1 MDNQDNLNILSI
13 GNIIKKYLKLF
24 IFCALLSSIFVY
36 LITEYIITPKY
47 TANATMVIGSSGN
60 TEGSNL
66 VDELNIDYNQIQAN
80 KALIS
85 TYSEIVKSRGIADK
99 VISNLNLDM
108 DYEEFS
114 EKVSIEPVN
123 DTQIISVKVV
133 DTIPERTQDIANETA
148 NIFKDSI
155 GDIMKVDNVQIL
167 DGASLPDTPY
177 SPNILINTIAGF
189 LAGNIIGI
197 IIAIFR
203 EFSDTTIK
211 SQDDI
216 NKYFDIPVIGII
228 PDKKQG

>member
-1 MDNQDNLNILSI
+1 MNEQEIDLIELFNN
-13 GNIIKKYLKLF
+13 IKKHT
-24 IFCALLSSIFVY
+24 LLIIILGLLIGGISYGISSYV
-36 LITEYIITPKY
+36 LTPKY
-47 TANATMVIGSSGN
+47 DSNATMIV
-60 TEGSNL
+60 SNSTSTDSQNPQQAN
-66 VDELNIDYNQIQAN
+66 VELGQIEAN

-114 EKVSIEPVN
+114 EKVSIEPVK

-133 DTIPERTQDIANETA
+133 DTIPERAQDIANETA

-167 DGASLPDTPY
+167 DGATLPDKPS
-177 SPNILINTIAGF
+177 SPNIKKNTAIGVILGLISGVM
-189 LAGNIIGI
+189 
-197 IIAIFR
+197 IAIFK
-203 EFSDTTIK
+203 ELADTTIK

-216 NKYFDIPVIGII
+216 NKYFDLPVIGII

>member
-1 MDNQDNLNILSI
+1 MVFSLYNSKKHTLLIIILGLLIVGISF
-13 GNIIKKYLKLF
+13 G
-24 IFCALLSSIFVY
+24 LSSYV
-36 LITEYIITPKY
+36 LTPKY
-47 TANATMVIGSSGN
+47 DSNATMIV
-60 TEGSNL
+60 SNSTGTDNQNQQQTN
-66 VDELNIDYNQIQAN
+66 VDYGQIQAN

-114 EKVSIEPVN
+114 EKVSIEPVK

-133 DTIPERTQDIANETA
+133 DTIPERAQDIANETA

-167 DGASLPDTPY
+167 DGATLPERPS
-177 SPNILINTIAGF
+177 SPNIKKNTAIGVVLGLILGIMISIF
-189 LAGNIIGI
+189 KELA
-197 IIAIFR
+197 
-203 EFSDTTIK
+203 DTTIK

-216 NKYFDIPVIGII
+216 NKYFDLPVIVII

>member
-1 MDNQDNLNILSI
+1 MNEQEIDLIELFNN
-13 GNIIKKYLKLF
+13 IKKHT
-24 IFCALLSSIFVY
+24 LLIIILGLLIGGISYGISSYV
-36 LITEYIITPKY
+36 LTPKY
-47 TANATMVIGSSGN
+47 DSNATMIV
-60 TEGSNL
+60 SNSTSTDSQNPQESN
-66 VDELNIDYNQIQAN
+66 VELGQIQAN

-108 DYEEFS
+108 DYGEFS
-114 EKVSIEPVN
+114 EKVSIEPVK

-133 DTIPERTQDIANETA
+133 DTIPERAQDIANETA

-167 DGASLPDTPY
+167 DGATLPERPS
-177 SPNILINTIAGF
+177 SPNIKKNTAIGVVLGF
-189 LAGNIIGI
+189 ILGVMISIIKELA
-197 IIAIFR
+197 
-203 EFSDTTIK
+203 DTTIK

-216 NKYFDIPVIGII
+216 NKYFDLPVIGII

>member
-1 MDNQDNLNILSI
+1 MIVGNSTSTDSQNPQD
-13 GNIIKKYLKLF
+13 
-24 IFCALLSSIFVY
+24 
-36 LITEYIITPKY
+36 
-47 TANATMVIGSSGN
+47 
-60 TEGSNL
+60 SN
-66 VDELNIDYNQIQAN
+66 VELGQIQAN

-108 DYEEFS
+108 DYGEFS
-114 EKVSIEPVN
+114 EKVSIEPVK

-133 DTIPERTQDIANETA
+133 DTIPERAQNIANETA

-167 DGASLPDTPY
+167 DGATLPERPS
-177 SPNILINTIAGF
+177 SPNIKKNTAIGVVLGLILGIMISIIKE
-189 LAGNIIGI
+189 LA
-197 IIAIFR
+197 
-203 EFSDTTIK
+203 DTTIK

-216 NKYFDIPVIGII
+216 NKYFDLPVIGII

>member
-1 MDNQDNLNILSI
+1 MNEQEIDLIELFNN
-13 GNIIKKYLKLF
+13 IKKHTLLII
-24 IFCALLSSIFVY
+24 IFGLLIGGISYGVSSYV
-36 LITEYIITPKY
+36 LTPKY
-47 TANATMVIGSSGN
+47 DSNATMIV
-60 TEGSNL
+60 SNSTSTDSQNAPQAN
-66 VDELNIDYNQIQAN
+66 VELGQIQAN

-123 DTQIISVKVV
+123 DTQIISVMVV
-133 DTIPERTQDIANETA
+133 DTIPERAQDIANETA

-167 DGASLPDTPY
+167 DGATLPEKPS
-177 SPNILINTIAGF
+177 SPNIKKNTAIGVVLGLILGVMISMF
-189 LAGNIIGI
+189 KELA
-197 IIAIFR
+197 
-203 EFSDTTIK
+203 DTTIK

-216 NKYFDIPVIGII
+216 NKYFDLPVIGII

>member
-1 MDNQDNLNILSI
+1 MNEQEIDLIELFNN
-13 GNIIKKYLKLF
+13 IKKHT
-24 IFCALLSSIFVY
+24 LLIIILGLLIGGISYGISSYV
-36 LITEYIITPKY
+36 LTPKY
-47 TANATMVIGSSGN
+47 DSNATMII
-60 TEGSNL
+60 SNSTN
-66 VDELNIDYNQIQAN
+66 VDSQNMPQANVELGQIQAN

-114 EKVSIEPVN
+114 EKVSIEPVK
-123 DTQIISVKVV
+123 DTQIISVTVV
-133 DTIPERTQDIANETA
+133 DTIPERAQDIANETA

-167 DGASLPDTPY
+167 DGATLPERPS
-177 SPNILINTIAGF
+177 SPNIKKNTA
-189 LAGNIIGI
+189 IGI
-197 IIAIFR
+197 VLGLILGVVISIFK
-203 EFSDTTIK
+203 ELADTTIK

-216 NKYFDIPVIGII
+216 NKYFDLPVIGII

>member
-1 MDNQDNLNILSI
+1 MNEQEIDLIELFNN
-13 GNIIKKYLKLF
+13 IKKHT
-24 IFCALLSSIFVY
+24 LLIIILGLLIGGISYGISSYV
-36 LITEYIITPKY
+36 LTPKY
-47 TANATMVIGSSGN
+47 DSNATMIV
-60 TEGSNL
+60 SNSTN
-66 VDELNIDYNQIQAN
+66 VDSQNPQQTNVELGQIQAN

-114 EKVSIEPVN
+114 EKVSIESVK
-123 DTQIISVKVV
+123 DTQIISVMVV
-133 DTIPERTQDIANETA
+133 DTIPERAQDIANETA

-167 DGASLPDTPY
+167 DGATLPEKPS
-177 SPNILINTIAGF
+177 SPNIKKNTAIGVVLGLILGVMIS
-189 LAGNIIGI
+189 
-197 IIAIFR
+197 IFK
-203 EFSDTTIK
+203 EISDTTIK

-216 NKYFDIPVIGII
+216 SNYFDLPVIGII

>member
-1 MDNQDNLNILSI
+1 MHEQEIDLIELFNN
-13 GNIIKKYLKLF
+13 IKKHT
-24 IFCALLSSIFVY
+24 LLIIILGLLVGGIAYGISSFV
-36 LITEYIITPKY
+36 LTPKY
-47 TANATMVIGSSGN
+47 DSSATMII
-60 TEGSNL
+60 SNSTN
-66 VDELNIDYNQIQAN
+66 VDSQNMPQANVELGQIEAN

-114 EKVSIEPVN
+114 EKVSIESVK
-123 DTQIISVKVV
+123 DTQIISVMVV
-133 DTIPERTQDIANETA
+133 DTIPERAQDIANETA

-167 DGASLPDTPY
+167 DGATLPEKPS
-177 SPNILINTIAGF
+177 SPNIKKNTAIGVVLGLILGVMIS
-189 LAGNIIGI
+189 
-197 IIAIFR
+197 IFK
-203 EFSDTTIK
+203 EISDTTIK

-216 NKYFDIPVIGII
+216 NKYFDLPVIGII

>member
-1 MDNQDNLNILSI
+1 MPQ
-13 GNIIKKYLKLF
+13 
-24 IFCALLSSIFVY
+24 
-36 LITEYIITPKY
+36 
-47 TANATMVIGSSGN
+47 ANV
-60 TEGSNL
+60 
-66 VDELNIDYNQIQAN
+66 ELGQIEAN

-114 EKVSIEPVN
+114 EKVSIESVK
-123 DTQIISVKVV
+123 DTQIISVMVV
-133 DTIPERTQDIANETA
+133 DTIPERAQDIANETA

-167 DGASLPDTPY
+167 DGATLPEKPS
-177 SPNILINTIAGF
+177 SPNIKKNTAIGVVLGLILGVMIS
-189 LAGNIIGI
+189 
-197 IIAIFR
+197 IFK
-203 EFSDTTIK
+203 EISDTTIK

-216 NKYFDIPVIGII
+216 NKYFDLPVIGII

>member
-1 MDNQDNLNILSI
+1 MVFSLYNS
-13 GNIIKKYLKLF
+13 KKYTLLIIILGLLIVGISF
-24 IFCALLSSIFVY
+24 GLSSYV
-36 LITEYIITPKY
+36 LTPKY
-47 TANATMVIGSSGN
+47 DSNATMIV
-60 TEGSNL
+60 SNSTGTDNQNQQQTN
-66 VDELNIDYNQIQAN
+66 VDYGQIQAN

-114 EKVSIEPVN
+114 EKVSIEPVK

-133 DTIPERTQDIANETA
+133 DTIPERAQDIANETA

-167 DGASLPDTPY
+167 DGATLPERPS
-177 SPNILINTIAGF
+177 SPNIKKNTAIGVVLGLILGIMISIF
-189 LAGNIIGI
+189 KELA
-197 IIAIFR
+197 
-203 EFSDTTIK
+203 DTTIK

-216 NKYFDIPVIGII
+216 NKYFDLPVIGII

>member
-1 MDNQDNLNILSI
+1 MNEQEIDLIELFNN
-13 GNIIKKYLKLF
+13 IKKHTLLII
-24 IFCALLSSIFVY
+24 IFGLLIGGISYGVSSYV
-36 LITEYIITPKY
+36 LTPKY
-47 TANATMVIGSSGN
+47 DSNATMIVSNSTN
-60 TEGSNL
+60 TDSQNL
-66 VDELNIDYNQIQAN
+66 QQANVELGQIQAN

-123 DTQIISVKVV
+123 DTQIISVMVV
-133 DTIPERTQDIANETA
+133 DTIPERAQDIANETA

-167 DGASLPDTPY
+167 DGATLPDRPS
-177 SPNILINTIAGF
+177 SPNIKKNTAIGLILGLILGVM
-189 LAGNIIGI
+189 IS
-197 IIAIFR
+197 IFK
-203 EFSDTTIK
+203 ELSDTTIK
-211 SQDDI
+211 TQDDI
-216 NKYFDIPVIGII
+216 GQYFDLPVIGII

>member
-1 MDNQDNLNILSI
+1 MHEQEIDLIELFNN
-13 GNIIKKYLKLF
+13 IKKHT
-24 IFCALLSSIFVY
+24 LLIIILGLLVGGIAYGISSFV
-36 LITEYIITPKY
+36 LTPKY
-47 TANATMVIGSSGN
+47 DSSATMII
-60 TEGSNL
+60 SNSTN
-66 VDELNIDYNQIQAN
+66 VDSQNMPQANVELGQIEAN

-114 EKVSIEPVN
+114 EKVSIESVK
-123 DTQIISVKVV
+123 DTQIISVMVV
-133 DTIPERTQDIANETA
+133 DTIPERAQDIANETA

-167 DGASLPDTPY
+167 DGATLPEKP
-177 SPNILINTIAGF
+177 SSQNIKKNTAIGVVLGLILGVMIS
-189 LAGNIIGI
+189 
-197 IIAIFR
+197 IFK
-203 EFSDTTIK
+203 EISDTTIK

-216 NKYFDIPVIGII
+216 NKYFDLPVIGII

>member
-1 MDNQDNLNILSI
+1 MVFSLYNSKKHTLLIIIL
-13 GNIIKKYLKLF
+13 G
-24 IFCALLSSIFVY
+24 LLLGGISYGVSSYV
-36 LITEYIITPKY
+36 LTPKY
-47 TANATMVIGSSGN
+47 DSNATMIV
-60 TEGSNL
+60 SNSTGTDSQNPEQTN
-66 VDELNIDYNQIQAN
+66 VDFGQIQAN

-108 DYEEFS
+108 DYGEFS
-114 EKVSIEPVN
+114 EKVSIEPVK

-133 DTIPERTQDIANETA
+133 DTISERAQDIANETA

-167 DGASLPDTPY
+167 DGATLPEKPS
-177 SPNILINTIAGF
+177 SPNIKKNTAIGVVLGLILGIMISIF
-189 LAGNIIGI
+189 KELA
-197 IIAIFR
+197 
-203 EFSDTTIK
+203 DTTIK

-216 NKYFDIPVIGII
+216 NKYFDLPVIGII

>member
-1 MDNQDNLNILSI
+1 MNEQEIDLIELFNN
-13 GNIIKKYLKLF
+13 IKKHTLLII
-24 IFCALLSSIFVY
+24 IFGLLIGGISYGVSSYV
-36 LITEYIITPKY
+36 LTPKY
-47 TANATMVIGSSGN
+47 DSNATMIV
-60 TEGSNL
+60 SNSTSTDSQNAPQAN
-66 VDELNIDYNQIQAN
+66 VELGQIQAN

-123 DTQIISVKVV
+123 DTQIISVMVV
-133 DTIPERTQDIANETA
+133 DTIPERAQDIANETA

-167 DGASLPDTPY
+167 DGATLPEKPS
-177 SPNILINTIAGF
+177 SPNIKKNTAIGLILGLILGVM
-189 LAGNIIGI
+189 
-197 IIAIFR
+197 IAIFK
-203 EFSDTTIK
+203 ELSDTTIK

-216 NKYFDIPVIGII
+216 SNYFDLPVIGII

>member
-1 MDNQDNLNILSI
+1 MVFSLYNSKKHTLLIIIL
-13 GNIIKKYLKLF
+13 G
-24 IFCALLSSIFVY
+24 LLLGGISYGISSYV
-36 LITEYIITPKY
+36 LTPKY
-47 TANATMVIGSSGN
+47 DSNATMIVGN
-60 TEGSNL
+60 STSTDSQNPQDSN
-66 VDELNIDYNQIQAN
+66 VELGQIQAN

-108 DYEEFS
+108 DYGEFS
-114 EKVSIEPVN
+114 EKVSIEPVK

-133 DTIPERTQDIANETA
+133 DTIPERAQNIANETA

-167 DGASLPDTPY
+167 DGATLPERPS
-177 SPNILINTIAGF
+177 SPNIKKNTAIGVVLGLILGIMISIIKE
-189 LAGNIIGI
+189 LA
-197 IIAIFR
+197 
-203 EFSDTTIK
+203 DTTIK

-216 NKYFDIPVIGII
+216 NKYFDLPVIGII